1 MIQKNNVRRESA
13 KGLVRGI
20 ETFVEVCAL
29 SILYYAF
36 WDFFYNTASVPLYEY
51 KGKYVLMG
59 IYAIILYAI
68 CNNMDGF
75 RFGDLRRLD
84 LGLAQCIGILL
95 TNILT
100 YFQLCLIANKMIT
113 PVPMLLITL
122 ADFILATLFILI
134 YVYIYRHHYAPHQMI
149 MVYGSDSAVS
159 LKIKMDSRRDKYKV
173 TKLVSIDMGY
183 DKICQEIIKYD
194 TVVLNDIPAQIR
206 NDILK
211 FCYENRIRAY
221 VAPKISDVIMRGAK
235 DISLFDTPLFLVKG
249 VGLTFFQRILKRTTD
264 IILSLIAIVLAS
276 PIMLVAALLIKL
288 EDKGPVFYK
297 QKRVT
302 RDEKEFE
309 ILKFRSM
316 IVDAEKF
323 TGAQLAT
330 ENDPRITKVGKFM
343 RATRIDELPQI
354 INILKGDMSI
364 VGPRPERMDFIN
376 EFCKEI
382 PEFKYRLKVKGGLT
396 GYAQIYGKYNTNA
409 YDKLRMDLLYI
420 ENYSFLL
427 DIKLILT
434 TIRIMFS
441 KDSTEGID
449 KAQENAQKAKDL
461 IDDLN
466 KNKD

>member
-122 ADFILATLFILI
+122 ADFILASLFILI

>member
-194 TVVLNDIPAQIR
+194 TVVLNDISAQIR

>member
-1 MIQKNNVRRESA
+1 MKQKNIARRESA

-20 ETFVEVCAL
+20 ETFIEVGVL
-29 SILYYAF
+29 SVLYYAF
-36 WDFFYNTASVPLYEY
+36 WDFYYNTASVQLYEY

-59 IYAIILYAI
+59 VYAIILYAI

-75 RFGDLRRLD
+75 RFGDLRKLD
-84 LGLAQCIGILL
+84 LGLAQYIGILV
-95 TNILT
+95 TNFLT

-113 PVPMLLITL
+113 PVPMILLTI
-122 ADFILATLFILI
+122 ADIALSTVFILL
-134 YVYIYRHHYAPHQMI
+134 YVFIYRHHYAPHQMI
-149 MVYGSDSAVS
+149 MVYGSDNALC
-159 LKIKMDSRRDKYKV
+159 LKIKMDSRRDKYRV
-173 TKLVSIDMGY
+173 TALISVDMGFERV
-183 DKICQEIIKYD
+183 CEEILKYD
-194 TVVLNDIPAQIR
+194 TVVLNDLPAQIR

-211 FCYENRIRAY
+211 FCYEHRLRTYI
-221 VAPKISDVIMRGAK
+221 APKISDVIMRGAK

-249 VGLTFFQRILKRTTD
+249 VGLTFFQRIVKRTTD
-264 IILSLIAIVLAS
+264 IVLSLIAIIPAA
-276 PIMLVAALLIKL
+276 PIMLIVALLIKL
-288 EDKGPVFYK
+288 EDNGPVFYK

-316 IVDAEKF
+316 IVDAEKYS
-323 TGAQLAT
+323 GAQLAT
-330 ENDPRITKVGKFM
+330 DNDPRITKIGRFI

-354 INILKGDMSI
+354 INILKGDMSV

-376 EFCKEI
+376 EFCKEL

-420 ENYSFLL
+420 ENYSFFL

-449 KAQENAQKAKDL
+449 KAKENAQKAQDL
-461 IDDLN
+461 LN
-466 KNKD
+466 DISKND

>member
-1 MIQKNNVRRESA
+1 MKQKNIARRESA

-20 ETFVEVCAL
+20 ETFIEVCAL
-29 SILYYAF
+29 SVLYYAF
-36 WDFFYNTASVPLYEY
+36 WDIFYNTASIPLYEY

-59 IYAIILYAI
+59 IYAIILYAV
-68 CNNMDGF
+68 CNNMDAF
-75 RFGDLRRLD
+75 RFGDLRKLD
-84 LGLAQCIGILL
+84 LGLAQWIGILL
-95 TNILT
+95 TNVLT

-122 ADFILATLFILI
+122 ADFIASLLFISL
-134 YVYIYRHHYAPHQMI
+134 YVFIYRHHYAPHQMI
-149 MVYGSDSAVS
+149 MVYGSDNAIS
-159 LKIKMDSRRDKYKV
+159 LKIKMDSRRDKYKIA
-173 TKLVSIDMGY
+173 KLISINEGY
-183 DKICQEIIKYD
+183 DKICEEIIKYE
-194 TVVLNDIPAQIR
+194 TVVLNDLPAQIR

-211 FCYENRIRAY
+211 FCYENRLRAY

-249 VGLTFFQRILKRTTD
+249 TGLTFFQRMLKRVTD
-264 IILSLIAIVLAS
+264 VVLSFIALIIAS
-276 PIMLVAALLIKL
+276 PIMLVVALLIKL

-316 IVDAEKF
+316 IVDAEKY

-330 ENDPRITKVGKFM
+330 ENDPRITKIGRFI

-354 INILKGDMSI
+354 INILKGDMSV

-427 DIKLILT
+427 DVKLILT

-449 KAQENAQKAKDL
+449 VAKENEQKAKDL
-461 IDDLN
+461 LEDLN
-466 KNKD
+466 KEND